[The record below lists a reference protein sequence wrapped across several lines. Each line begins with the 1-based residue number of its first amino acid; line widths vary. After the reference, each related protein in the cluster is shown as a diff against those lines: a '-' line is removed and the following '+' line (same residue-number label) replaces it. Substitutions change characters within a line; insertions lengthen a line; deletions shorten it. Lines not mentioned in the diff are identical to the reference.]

1 MNQFIQHMPLQTKAI
16 LVDGQSGTPTEQLII
31 ADNASFI
38 NDTKTG
44 GRTIAFWL
52 KINTF
57 DTAQIQNLIQARRL
71 DYNNAGVFSGGIFYK
86 HPTET
91 SNEQRIGI
99 YFRSGGVNRVCF
111 GSTTLSAESTYL
123 FTISTTG
130 SAYRLGVNAVQDT
143 INLSTAYPGLNNG
156 NWFGD
161 TGQTMA
167 RCTIGSNTPATGGT
181 TDCNHIWI
189 AYWDK
194 NLSDDEVT
202 ELYNSGNVKDPRH
215 LYTALGQLQCYYE
228 MGEREDRVG
237 SIATIYDSIIPANLS
252 SLNMT
257 MSKNS

>member
-71 DYNNAGVFSGGIFYK
+71 DYNSAGVFSGGIFYK

-123 FTISTTG
+123 FTI
-130 SAYRLGVNAVQDT
+130 L
-143 INLSTAYPGLNNG
+143 
-156 NWFGD
+156 
-161 TGQTMA
+161 
-167 RCTIGSNTPATGGT
+167 
-181 TDCNHIWI
+181 
-189 AYWDK
+189 
-194 NLSDDEVT
+194 
-202 ELYNSGNVKDPRH
+202 
-215 LYTALGQLQCYYE
+215 
-228 MGEREDRVG
+228 
-237 SIATIYDSIIPANLS
+237 
-252 SLNMT
+252 
-257 MSKNS
+257 